1 MADGAPWQKAALFC
15 TPPWATRTLFR
26 VVLPRLG
33 VGPMLPNIVWEPCA
47 GLGHMSKV
55 IEEFATATFASDI
68 NDFGAPDVAA
78 GLDACDHSEY
88 WNAFVQGRPD
98 WIITNPPFSPDP
110 PLKSAAEMLP
120 GFLHF
125 ARVGVALL
133 CRLQWLE
140 TEERHALLSEFP
152 PSLVAIFSERV
163 PMCEGGY
170 DPKCKSASA
179 YAWFIWKRQEDGQ
192 WPRCLADG
200 QFTAF
205 LIPPGQKKAW
215 FKPSD
220 LLLAKRHVPG
230 FVPPSVRRK
239 EREAA
244 RKAVPPVTAHEIE
257 LELDGLKKA
266 VEQYKRD
273 YAAGRPV
280 PPWFIAEFIQGGSS

>member
-1 MADGAPWQKAALFC
+1 
-15 TPPWATRTLFR
+15 
-26 VVLPRLG
+26 
-33 VGPMLPNIVWEPCA
+33 
-47 GLGHMSKV
+47 MSKV

-230 FVPPSVRRK
+230 FVPPSARRK
-239 EREAA
+239 EREAGRLSEPMAIVLRNLIEGRSAFWHISGVSEHGGASGTSLALRKRGFVDHDFQITEAGKLALEKWSA
-244 RKAVPPVTAHEIE
+244 R
-257 LELDGLKKA
+257 
-266 VEQYKRD
+266 
-273 YAAGRPV
+273 
-280 PPWFIAEFIQGGSS
+280 